1 MDKELYDFCVKTLE
15 KELVPALG
23 CTEPIA
29 IAYASALARHVLGV
43 MPESVEI
50 GVSGN
55 IIKNVKSVVVPNTNG
70 LKGIDTACIVGVVA
84 GDYKE
89 KLQVLKN
96 IKSKDVEKTVE
107 LIESKFCKIT
117 HLQSNAPLHLIVTA
131 KSGDENSLVELK
143 NGHTNIVRVERNGEV
158 IFDEKEVVV
167 MNEPVNF
174 KIKDIYEFAM
184 QVNIDDVREV
194 LSRQI
199 QCNTEIAK
207 EGMTNDYGQRVGKS
221 ILKLGGDNVF
231 TRAKAYAAAG
241 SDARMNGC
249 ALPVVINSGSG
260 NQGMT
265 VSLPVIE
272 YAKELKVSEDTL
284 YRALVISNL
293 IAIYLKRGIGK
304 LSAYCGVVSASCGAG
319 AGITYL
325 HGGSF
330 DVISKTITNTIA
342 NVSGIVCD
350 GAKASCAAKI
360 ASSVD
365 ACILGHT
372 MAMDNDVFISG
383 DGIVKGSLERT
394 IEGVSRIGKDAMK
407 ETDKEILDIMLEDY
421 E

>member
-199 QCNTEIAK
+199 QCNTAIAK

-249 ALPVVINSGSG
+249 ALAVVINSGSG

-284 YRALVISNL
+284 YRGLVISNL